1 MASQLR
7 FAREI
12 LDQELTDKE
21 NATSTVQVDALLECL
36 LFLASE
42 RGRSLSR
49 ATIVANLPL
58 VEGCLS
64 PELFVR
70 AAPRAGMDAKIVE
83 RPIAEIS
90 PLVTPVVLLMQDNR
104 AVVLSHISADQECTL
119 IDPVEKTTRTCP
131 SWELKENYS
140 GYCIFIKEHNDVENR
155 VEANAD
161 SLRVHWF
168 WGALARSWRIYRDV
182 LIASF
187 MVNIFVLANPL
198 FVMNVYDRV
207 VPNNAIETLWALA
220 IGVLILFSF
229 DFVLRLLRTYFI
241 EVAGKKA
248 DILLSEFILE
258 KVLGAHFS
266 SHPKSVG
273 AFSSRVREFETV
285 RNFITSATVT
295 TLIDVPF
302 VVLFLVV
309 VAYIGGAIVWVPIV
323 AIPLILVYAWVIQKK
338 LKLLVSNTFVASAQK
353 NATLVEALTNLEAL
367 KSLGAESKV
376 LRKWEAAVSTL
387 ALWGVRWRI
396 FSVSATT
403 FSAFIQQVSSV
414 CVVIVGV
421 YLISENELTQGA
433 LIACVIL
440 VGRSLGPLAQVSG
453 LLVQYHQSRLA
464 LDSLEDIVQAEQE
477 RPAGKKFIEHGKF
490 TGAIEFKNL
499 EFTYPHESHPSLQQV
514 SFRVAAG
521 EKVAVIGRMGSG
533 KSTLHK
539 ILIGLYRPSKGAVL
553 LDGLDITQIDPA
565 QLRENIGYVPQES
578 TLFYGDIRENIA
590 YRQTLVD
597 DKEMLRVASVA
608 GVNDFVNTHPQGY
621 GRVIGERGESL
632 SGGQRQAINLARGLV
647 GRPPIVLLDEPTTA
661 MDNATEAKLLERL
674 RTELA
679 DRTAIIV
686 THKTALLNL
695 ADRIVVL
702 DSGKVVADGP
712 KEAVLAALQK
722 GQIRAQ

>member
-1 MASQLR
+1 M
-7 FAREI
+7 
-12 LDQELTDKE
+12 TKE
-21 NATSTVQVDALLECL
+21 KTTTEKVKVDSLLECL
-36 LFLASE
+36 VFLASK
-42 RGRSLSR
+42 RGRVVSQSTL
-49 ATIVANLPL
+49 VANLPL
-58 VEGCLS
+58 LDGCLS

-70 AAPRAGMDAKIVE
+70 AAPRAGVDAKIVE
-83 RPIAEIS
+83 RPIADIPS
-90 PLVTPVVLLMQDNR
+90 LVTPVVLLMEANR
-104 AVVLSHISADQECTL
+104 AVILSSISSGGQCR
-119 IDPVEKTTRTCP
+119 IVDPVSKKSHVCSVEA
-131 SWELKENYS
+131 LKEEYS
-140 GYCIFIKEHNDVENR
+140 GYAIFIKEHNAVENR
-155 VEANAD
+155 IEADAD
-161 SLRVHWF
+161 ALSVHWF

-187 MVNIFVLANPL
+187 MVNVFVLANPL

-220 IGVLILFSF
+220 IGVLIIFSF

-266 SHPKSVG
+266 THPKSVG

-295 TLIDVPF
+295 TLIDLPF
-302 VVLFLVV
+302 VLLFLVV
-309 VAYIGGAIVWVPIV
+309 VAYIGSSIVWVPV
-323 AIPLILVYAWVIQKK
+323 LAIPVILLYAWVIQKK

-440 VGRSLGPLAQVSG
+440 VGRALAPLAQVSG
-453 LLVQYHQSRLA
+453 LLVQYHQSRMA
-464 LDSLEDIVQAEQE
+464 LDSLEEIVHAEQE
-477 RPAGKKFIEHGKF
+477 RPANKKFIEHGAF
-490 TGAIEFKNL
+490 TGAIEFKHL
-499 EFTYPHESHPSLQQV
+499 SFTYPHEQHPCLHDV
-514 SFRVAAG
+514 SFRIAAK

-539 ILIGLYRPSKGAVL
+539 LLVGLYHPSSGAVL
-553 LDGLDITQIDPA
+553 MDGLDITQIDPA
-565 QLRENIGYVPQES
+565 QLRANVGYVPQES

-597 DKEMLRVASVA
+597 DVEMRRVAKVA
-608 GVNDFVNTHPQGY
+608 GVDDFVSLHPQGY

-632 SGGQRQAINLARGLV
+632 SGGQRQAINLARGLI
-647 GRPPIVLLDEPTTA
+647 GRPSIVLLDEPTTA

-674 RTELA
+674 KQELE
-679 DRTAIIV
+679 DRTALIV

-695 ADRIVVL
+695 VDRIIVL
-702 DSGKVVADGP
+702 EAGKVVADGP
-712 KEAVLAALQK
+712 KEAVLTALQK